1 MEDDH
6 REIFL
11 SNGLKVMLKEI
22 HSAPLASAWVWYR
35 VGSRDEPTGK
45 TGISH
50 WCEHMQFKGTK
61 RFPISI
67 IDKAISRDGGIWNA
81 FTYLDWTTFF
91 ETMPADKIR
100 LGLQLEA
107 DRMVNSLY
115 DEKEVTSER
124 TVVISEREGNEN
136 EPLFLLGEAV
146 QQAAFRVHPY
156 HHEVIGDLPDLHAM
170 TREDLFEHYQRFYTP
185 NNAVLVM
192 AGSFDGESMLNTIRD
207 LFEPIPAG
215 ILPQR
220 LARPE
225 PPAIG
230 EHRLVVEGPG
240 ETTFM
245 DITYHAPAANHT
257 DFFPMTVLDSLLSG
271 PSSLNMFGGGGI
283 SNKTSRLYRS
293 LVEKG
298 LAVAVSGGLSAT
310 MDPFLYGITITLHPD
325 HTPEE
330 VMAAFEDEI
339 KRIQDA
345 PVAVDEIRRAIKQA
359 RALFAYGLE
368 NITNQAFWLGHA
380 EMFSTYEWFTT
391 YLDKLAM
398 VTPEEVL
405 IKARNYL
412 DPKNRVIGTYLP
424 GMNEVES

>member
-1 MEDDH
+1 
-6 REIFL
+6 
-11 SNGLKVMLKEI
+11 V
-22 HSAPLASAWVWYR
+22 
-35 VGSRDEPTGK
+35 
-45 TGISH
+45 
-50 WCEHMQFKGTK
+50 
-61 RFPISI
+61 
-67 IDKAISRDGGIWNA
+67 
-81 FTYLDWTTFF
+81 
-91 ETMPADKIR
+91 
-100 LGLQLEA
+100 
-107 DRMVNSLY
+107 
-115 DEKEVTSER
+115 
-124 TVVISEREGNEN
+124 
-136 EPLFLLGEAV
+136 
-146 QQAAFRVHPY
+146 
-156 HHEVIGDLPDLHAM
+156 
-170 TREDLFEHYQRFYTP
+170 
-185 NNAVLVM
+185 
-192 AGSFDGESMLNTIRD
+192 AGSFEVESMLNTIRE

-215 ILPQR
+215 TLPQR
-220 LARPE
+220 LVRPE
-225 PPAIG
+225 PPASG

-245 DITYHAPAANHT
+245 DITYHAPAASHA

-310 MDPFLYGITITLHPD
+310 VDPFLYGITITLHPD

-339 KRIQDA
+339 KRIKDS

-380 EMFSTYEWFTT
+380 EMFSTYEWFTS
-391 YLDKLAM
+391 YLEKLAM
-398 VTPEEVL
+398 VSPEEVL
-405 IKARNYL
+405 AKARNYL

-424 GMNEVES
+424 RKDEGKS